1 MTAMAAHLPGGLAPL
16 RLADLHL
23 ANLQI
28 AAPHLTDLTL
38 APLQVA
44 PATGPWSSPVAT
56 ALVAQVVLATLAA
69 LLALVRPVRLRAV
82 LAGTGCA
89 LLAATGAV
97 TGVLVLAGGS
107 GTVTVPGTLPL
118 PVVLDPTPLGAVF
131 MVLAGV
137 VGVLASLYAIGYV
150 HGPTASRTQ
159 WVALAVFLLGLQ
171 LVPAAGD
178 VVSFLLA
185 WELMAGASAVLVLA
199 EQATSAAAR
208 DAGLWYAVM
217 THLSM
222 VAITAGFAVLA
233 AAGGGTAF
241 TDLARV
247 DPRSGTA
254 GVAFVLLVLG
264 FGAKAGLVPVH
275 VWLPRAHPEAPSHA
289 SALMSGA
296 MVKMGVYGAVL
307 VGVQLLPGG
316 PTWWAVLLVALGA
329 GSALYGILQ
338 AGVTSDLKRLL
349 AYSTSENV
357 GLMVLALG
365 AGMLFTGAGL
375 RDAGD
380 AALVACLLLAVAH
393 AAFKATLFL
402 GAGAVVHATGERDLD
417 RLGGLVH
424 AMPWTAAAFGVA
436 ALGAAA
442 LPVTGGFVAEWTL
455 LQSLIA
461 GVRPDDRVVAVTVPL
476 ALAALAL
483 TAGLALLTFVKAYG
497 IGFLARARSAAARD
511 AVEVP
516 VSMRVPMAVGALAV
530 VGLGVAPGP
539 VARVLARALGA
550 GGVQQVGLGGVRL
563 TGLHAVL
570 DPTALLLLGALVA
583 VPALAVAWSAARRHG
598 REREALGW
606 GCGGVR
612 DSPRMQYTATSY
624 AEPLM
629 RVFDDAL
636 QPSRDIEVTHVSESA
651 YLATRVR
658 YTQQIEDVVE
668 VHLYHPLVA
677 AADAVA
683 DRARR
688 VQNGSIH
695 RYLAFSF
702 TALVIVLLVVSR

>member
-1 MTAMAAHLPGGLAPL
+1 MVIQLVLAGL
-16 RLADLHL
+16 
-23 ANLQI
+23 
-28 AAPHLTDLTL
+28 
-38 APLQVA
+38 V
-44 PATGPWSSPVAT
+44 V
-56 ALVAQVVLATLAA
+56 LVA
-69 LLALVRPVRLRAV
+69 LLRPVRLRSV
-82 LAGTGCA
+82 LAGVGCA
-89 LLAATGAV
+89 LLAATGAL
-97 TGVLVLAGGS
+97 TGVLVLAGDR
-107 GTVTVPGTLPL
+107 GTVTVPAAL
-118 PVVLDPTPLGAVF
+118 PVPMVLDPTPLGAVF

-150 HGPTASRTQ
+150 HGATASRTQ
-159 WVALAVFLLGLQ
+159 WAALAVFLLGLQ

-199 EQATSAAAR
+199 EQATSPAAR

-233 AAGGGTAF
+233 TAGGGTSFA
-241 TDLARV
+241 DLARV
-247 DPRSGTA
+247 DPRSGA
-254 GVAFVLLVLG
+254 ASLAFVLLVLG

-296 MVKMGVYGAVL
+296 MVKMGVYGALL

-316 PTWWAVLLVALGA
+316 PRWWAVLLVALGA
-329 GSALYGILQ
+329 TSALYGILQ

-365 AGMLFTGAGL
+365 AGLLFEGAGMHE
-375 RDAGD
+375 AAA

-393 AAFKATLFL
+393 AAFKSTLFL

-424 AMPWTAAAFGVA
+424 AMPWTAAAFGVG

-455 LQSLIA
+455 LQSLIG
-461 GVRPDDRVVAVTVPL
+461 GVRPDDRLVAITVPL
-476 ALAALAL
+476 ALGALAL

-497 IGFLARARSAAARD
+497 IGFLARARSAAALD

-516 VSMRVPMAVGALAV
+516 VTMRVPMVAGAALV
-530 VGLGVAPGP
+530 LGLGVAPGP
-539 VARVLARALGA
+539 LARVLARSLQV

-563 TGLHAVL
+563 TGLGAVL
-570 DPTALLLLGALVA
+570 DPAALALLGALVA
-583 VPALAVAWSAARRHG
+583 VPALAIAWSAARRHG
-598 REREALGW
+598 REKDALAW

-612 DSPRMQYTATSY
+612 DSPRMQYTGTSY

-636 QPSRDIEVTHVSESA
+636 QPARDIEVTHVEESE

-668 VHLYHPLVA
+668 VRVYRPLVA

-683 DRARR
+683 DRARL

-695 RYLAFSF
+695 RYLTFAF
-702 TALVIVLLVVSR
+702 TALVVVLLVVSL